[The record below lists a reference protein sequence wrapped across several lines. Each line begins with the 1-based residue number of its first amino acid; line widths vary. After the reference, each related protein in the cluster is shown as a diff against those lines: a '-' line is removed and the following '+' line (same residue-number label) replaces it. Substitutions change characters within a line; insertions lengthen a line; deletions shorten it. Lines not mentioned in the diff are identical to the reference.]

1 MVVAQWDAQEL
12 AAWLRLLLTPSIG
25 NASARRLLARFGGPE
40 QIFAAPRAAWEACIT
55 ARQASHLG
63 QLPEQFAQRCSAAWA
78 WLHNAPAGVGR
89 DIITLADSRY
99 PPSLLQIEDP
109 PRCWSCWGLR

>member
-40 QIFAAPRAAWEACIT
+40 QIFAAPRAAWEA
-55 ARQASHLG
+55 
-63 QLPEQFAQRCSAAWA
+63 
-78 WLHNAPAGVGR
+78 
-89 DIITLADSRY
+89 D
-99 PPSLLQIEDP
+99 
-109 PRCWSCWGLR
+109 

>member
-40 QIFAAPRAAWEACIT
+40 QIFAAPRAAWVVVDIRICTEA
-55 ARQASHLG
+55 
-63 QLPEQFAQRCSAAWA
+63 
-78 WLHNAPAGVGR
+78 LHVAKTIYTYTISNYG
-89 DIITLADSRY
+89 DIGEHFPDL
-99 PPSLLQIEDP
+99 
-109 PRCWSCWGLR
+109 

>member
-63 QLPEQFAQRCSAAWA
+63 QLP
-78 WLHNAPAGVGR
+78 
-89 DIITLADSRY
+89 
-99 PPSLLQIEDP
+99 
-109 PRCWSCWGLR
+109 